1 MNYTHDKSAQRKRE
15 NLSERKLQL
24 PTQTLGKRVFFGYL
38 RNLSNQN
45 FPVYLLFAQTT
56 DTVFRFARVQ
66 EPRDLFWPVLVAI
79 LLLYWAWRRYSKD
92 AAELKT
98 WQRLLLLTLRFA
110 VIITLLIFYL
120 HPQRDRIV
128 GASKVAILLDSSA
141 SMSSRELE
149 ESDTDP
155 TVNYENPPTRME
167 VLSDWLFRSRLVDK
181 IREKHDVVVYRFDS
195 TLIRLIQEEQRK
207 NAETPTTEEPKANIE
222 ETEWLTELA
231 PEGSETRLGEALR
244 ELLQRERG
252 QPLTG
257 VLLISDGGQNSGDPI
272 DSAIEIAKNSQIPIH
287 SVGIGS
293 KKQPMNLRIA
303 QFDVPE
309 RAFPGD
315 PFTVKAQVEI
325 QGGQT
330 ATEENISQTVPVELW
345 MMLDSTSSSDANT
358 VEIIREVPPQ
368 SQQIGRQEIEL
379 TPGSAKIVEF
389 EVRPQ
394 ELGKNRLYL
403 KIPVLKD
410 DRDPDDNLQTGV
422 VEIVDRKDRILII
435 TGGPMRDYQF
445 LCNQLYRDKSMTVD
459 VYLPWAI
466 SGISQSVD
474 NILDSFPTTRAEM
487 SQYDC
492 VVAFDPD
499 WRTLSPEQI
508 DTLEHWVA
516 RGGGGMIA
524 VAGPVN
530 LADSITGWTSDPA
543 LKKIRALY
551 PVDVSSQ
558 QFSMS
563 VKYQTDSQPWAIK
576 LTRSGEEAEFLR
588 PADTEQQSRAIWNE
602 FPGFYSFFTVKSV
615 KPTATLFAESSS
627 PDAAASAGPAVIFAE
642 QFYGAGRVFYIGNT
656 EIWRLRMVNDT
667 YFEKIYTKLIR
678 HVSQGRLQRQS
689 ERGSLAADKK
699 RYTLGLTAAIR
710 ATAFDDKLQP
720 LGIPTLMLDV
730 VSPDAKVKRVSLVID
745 PDVPGSYSGFVPML
759 AEGNWSFK
767 LPIPDTDETLVETVQ
782 VRMSDLESENPSR
795 NEPLLMEIAKKTSG
809 EYYDSPYKALIP
821 PGETEELASTIL
833 DKLPVRSQRSVLD
846 EIVEE
851 NNMRVFLYVLCTLLC
866 TEWLL
871 RRLMRLA

>member
-1 MNYTHDKSAQRKRE
+1 MH
-15 NLSERKLQL
+15 
-24 PTQTLGKRVFFGYL
+24 
-38 RNLSNQN
+38 
-45 FPVYLLFAQTT
+45 LLFAQTT

-79 LLLYWAWRRYSKD
+79 ILLYWAWRRYSKD
-92 AAELKT
+92 AAELKS
-98 WQRLLLLTLRFA
+98 WQRLLLLTIRFA

-149 ESDTDP
+149 DSDTDP
-155 TVNYENPPTRME
+155 TLNYENPPTRME
-167 VLSDWLFRSRLVDK
+167 VLSDWLFRSRLIDK
-181 IREKHDVVVYRFDS
+181 IRDKHDVVVYRFDS
-195 TLIRLIQEEQRK
+195 SLIRLIQEEQQK
-207 NAETPTTEEPKANIE
+207 IAEPVSGESKSNIE
-222 ETEWLTELA
+222 ETQWLSELM

-293 KKQPMNLRIA
+293 KKQPMNLRVV
-303 QFDVPE
+303 QFDVPD
-309 RAFPGD
+309 RAFPND

-325 QGGQT
+325 QGVSGQT
-330 ATEENISQTVPVELW
+330 EGDFRQTIPVELW
-345 MMLDSTSSSDANT
+345 MMLDSNSNSDAGS

-368 SQQIGRQEIEL
+368 AMQIGKQDVEL
-379 TPGSAKIVEF
+379 TPGTAKIIEF

-394 ELGKNRLYL
+394 ELGKNRMYL
-403 KIPVLKD
+403 KIPVPKD
-410 DRDPDDNLQTGV
+410 DRDPDDNLQTAV

-435 TGGPMRDYQF
+435 SGGPMRDYQF
-445 LCNQLYRDKSMTVD
+445 LCNQLYRDKSMSID
-459 VYLPWAI
+459 VYIPWA
-466 SGISQSVD
+466 SGAVSQSVD

-558 QFSMS
+558 QFSTA

-576 LTRSGEEAEFLR
+576 LTRAGEEADFLR
-588 PADTEQQSRAIWNE
+588 PADTEQQSRAIWSE
-602 FPGFYSFFTVKSV
+602 FPGFYSFFTVKGV

-627 PDAAASAGPAVIFAE
+627 PDAAISAGSAVIFAE

-678 HVSQGRLQRQS
+678 RASQGRLQRQS

-699 RYTLGLTAAIR
+699 RYTLGSTASIR

-720 LGIPTLMLDV
+720 LEMPTLMLDV
-730 VSPDAKVKRVSLVID
+730 VSPDAKVKRVSLMID
-745 PDVPGSYSGFVPML
+745 PDVPGSYFGFVPML
-759 AEGNWSFK
+759 GEGNWSFK
-767 LPIPDTDETLVETVQ
+767 LPLPNTDETLVEAVQ

-809 EYYDSPYKALIP
+809 EYYDSPYKALVP
-821 PGETEELASTIL
+821 PGETEELSSTIL
-833 DKLPVRSQRSVLD
+833 DKLPIRSQRSVLD
-846 EIVEE
+846 ETVEE
-851 NNMRVFLYVLCTLLC
+851 NNMRIFLYVLCAMLC